1 MKTSPS
7 AERAYTSSSLLRF
20 RRASQAVHATHS
32 LDEVL
37 ARTIAELHSALDAD
51 AASVALIDERDNET
65 ILHAAGP
72 VAKKISGLRL
82 PPERGII
89 SWVIASGQSAL
100 VNDVSLDD
108 RFWSEVDSYSGFETR
123 SVLCVPLVASSRI
136 IGAIELLNKRHGRF
150 TAEDLD
156 FLEAFSAVATS
167 AIESA
172 RSFEKEQRRRRGASA
187 MRHAWEILTVPRALD
202 DLLEVILDQL
212 RQLVE
217 YRSASILLV
226 SEQGGLELGACS
238 GIEDPDAAAQV
249 ASALGIDAKVHEM
262 LETRRPLLIPDT
274 RADTRWQHFP
284 GFSYIRSWIGAPLMV
299 KGHLV
304 GTLNLDHDLPDYYN
318 EDHLHLVMDYAH
330 QVAIAIENSRLYATT
345 HETTVQL
352 ATQARR
358 MVTLYEASRSLL
370 SGLELDSKALREL
383 VHRFMQ
389 LIGARYGVLSIQ
401 ADNISRPVLIA
412 VSPTDQDP
420 DFYMAAIESSI
431 FTVLNCEQE
440 IVRSGEFEQAMLG
453 SLPASIAD
461 SFLGVAIHAR
471 GQLWGRLLFADKIR
485 DRDFDQDDEAL
496 ALVLAANLASAVENT
511 SLYQNTQGRLRE
523 ISALYQISR
532 SLTAMTNIADVYTH
546 LAAQVAK
553 LHDAEMSALFLYRDG
568 VLKGQPPGYGLPQD
582 VIPHLDFR
590 ISDRDPLYA
599 SIQAPEPLVINA
611 VMQDSDL
618 APFYPLLDEL
628 GVKRLMSCRLEI
640 DEDQVGLLLVA
651 NKRSGEEFGEQD
663 RHLASIIAH
672 QVSNVLQKAL
682 LQNRQREQTQ
692 IQSALLQ
699 LSHATSSLTD
709 LDELLHTITQITYQL
724 VGCDH
729 CILAPWE
736 ERVDGYVPRA
746 QYGLDERTEE
756 RLIQMTIKPADFDH
770 IHLAIGARE
779 PVLLGRSEIRDTIP
793 AWAHHLL
800 GTEQSL
806 AVPLVVQDRVV
817 GLIIGAFS
825 STNHPPG
832 EREIALATGIARQAA
847 IAIENAHLYRDIQ
860 LHASQLE
867 RAYKDLKGLDER
879 KTQFVQNVS
888 HELRTP
894 LTIIRGYLEMLQEEE
909 MGTLSGRQRKALSII
924 ADKVTSLDKLILDIV
939 AVQSIDAT
947 SLELCDFD
955 LGVLLRP
962 VLAHT
967 ELKDPNLQLNI
978 DLGPGLPNVCADP
991 NMVERVLNHL
1001 MENAIKFSPD
1011 GGVIT
1016 VSARPEGNKMVVEV
1030 QDQGIGIPENA
1041 RVHLFD
1047 RFYQVDGSTTRRFRG
1062 TGVGLSM
1069 IKQIVRAHGGD
1080 VGVRSTEGEG
1090 STFFFTLP
1098 LASSDHPRKKNTY
1111 PSQGR

>member
-7 AERAYTSSSLLRF
+7 AERAHPSQSLLRF

-72 VAKKISGLRL
+72 VAEKISGLRL

-89 SWVIASGQSAL
+89 SWVISNGRSAL
-100 VNDVSLDD
+100 INDVSLDD
-108 RFWSEVDSYSGFETR
+108 RFWSEVDGYSGFETR
-123 SVLCVPLVASSRI
+123 SVLCVPLFTGKRI
-136 IGAIELLNKRHGRF
+136 IGAIEILNKHHGGF
-150 TAEDLD
+150 SIEDLN
-156 FLEAFSAVATS
+156 FLEAFSAVAAS

-172 RSFEKEQRRRRGASA
+172 RSFEKEQWRRRGTSA
-187 MRHAWEILTVPRALD
+187 MRHAWEILTVPRTLD

-212 RQLVE
+212 RLLIE

-226 SEQGGLELGACS
+226 TEQGGLELGACR
-238 GIEDPDAAAQV
+238 GIDDPDAAAQV
-249 ASALGIDAKVHEM
+249 ASALGIDAKVHVM
-262 LETRRPLLIPDT
+262 LETRKPLLIPDT

-299 KGHLV
+299 KGHLI
-304 GTLNLDHDLPDYYN
+304 GTLNLDHDLPDYYD

-345 HETTVQL
+345 HEVTVQL

-370 SGLELDSKALREL
+370 SGLELDSGALREL

-389 LIGARYGVLSIQ
+389 LIGTRYGILNIQ
-401 ADNISRPVLIA
+401 ADYIPHPMLIA
-412 VSPTDQDP
+412 VSPTDQEPGLDL
-420 DFYMAAIESSI
+420 AVIKSSI

-440 IVRSGEFEQAMLG
+440 IVRSSEFEQALLG
-453 SLPASIAD
+453 SLPAAIAN

-471 GQLWGRLLFADKIR
+471 GQLWGRLLFADKIG
-485 DRDFDQDDEAL
+485 DNDFNQDDEAL
-496 ALVLAANLASAVENT
+496 ALVLAANLASAVENA
-511 SLYQNTQGRLRE
+511 SLYQNTQQRLRE
-523 ISALYQISR
+523 ISALYQVSH

-553 LHDAEMSALFLYRDG
+553 LHNAEICALFLYRDG
-568 VLKGQPPGYGLPQD
+568 VLKCQPSGYGLSQD
-582 VIPHLDFR
+582 VIPYLDFR

-599 SIQAPEPLVINA
+599 FIQAPEPLIINA
-611 VMQDSDL
+611 VMQDPDL
-618 APFYPLLDEL
+618 VPFYPLLDEL
-628 GVKRLMSCRLEI
+628 GIRRMLSCRLEI

-651 NKRSGEEFGEQD
+651 DKRGGEEFGEQD
-663 RHLASIIAH
+663 RHLASIMAH
-672 QVSNVLQKAL
+672 QVSNVLQRAL
-682 LQNRQREQTQ
+682 LQNHQHEQTQ

-699 LSHATSSLTD
+699 VSHAISSLTD

-729 CILAPWE
+729 CMLAPWE
-736 ERVDGYVPRA
+736 ERVNGYVPRA
-746 QYGLDERTEE
+746 QYGLDEQTQE
-756 RLIQMTIKPADFDH
+756 RLIQMTLQPADFYH
-770 IHLAIGARE
+770 MNLAIETRE

-793 AWAHHLL
+793 SWARRLL
-800 GTEQSL
+800 GVEHSL
-806 AVPLVVQDRVV
+806 VVPLVVQDRVV
-817 GLIIGAFS
+817 GLIVGAFS

-832 EREIALATGIARQAA
+832 EREIALVTGIARQAA
-847 IAIENAHLYRDIQ
+847 IAIENANLYQNIQ
-860 LHASQLE
+860 LHALQLE
-867 RAYKDLKGLDER
+867 RAYQDLKGLDER
-879 KTQFVQNVS
+879 KTQFIQNVS

-894 LTIIRGYLEMLQEEE
+894 LTIIKGYLELLQEEE
-909 MGTLSGRQRKALSII
+909 TGTLSGRQREALSII

-947 SLELCDFD
+947 SLELCEFD
-955 LGVLLRP
+955 LSVLLRP

-967 ELKDPNLQLNI
+967 ELNDLNMQLRI
-978 DLGPGLPNVCADP
+978 DLGPGLPNVYADP

-1016 VSARPEGNKMVVEV
+1016 VSARPEGDEMVVEV
-1030 QDQGIGIPENA
+1030 QDQGIGIPEHA
-1041 RVHLFD
+1041 RDHLFD

-1069 IKQIVRAHGGD
+1069 IKQIVQAHGGD

-1098 LASSDHPRKKNTY
+1098 LASSDHPRKKNHL
-1111 PSQGR
+1111 PVPE